1 MSPEL
6 TLERALRIVEAGV
19 AHAARLS
26 AAGAAV
32 AIAVVDAGA
41 HLAAFARMDDA
52 FIGAI
57 DLATR
62 KAGTAARFRMPSAS
76 LGTLS
81 GAGGPVRSIEH
92 SNGGLVTFGGGLPL
106 VDAHGRCVG
115 AVGVSGG
122 TVDDDAAI
130 AQVCV
135 DAFITLLNAAQGAR
149 T

>member
-1 MSPEL
+1 MSAEL
-6 TLERALRIVEAGV
+6 TLERAQRIVDAGV
-19 AHAARLS
+19 AN
-26 AAGAAV
+26 AAGVAVAV

-41 HLAAFARMDDA
+41 HLVAFARMDDA

-62 KAGTAARFRMPSAS
+62 KAGTSARFRMPSAS
-76 LGTLS
+76 LGALS
-81 GAGGPVRSIEH
+81 AGDGPIRTIEH

-106 VDAHGRCVG
+106 VGAHGRCIG

-122 TVDDDAAI
+122 TVDEDDAI
-130 AQVCV
+130 ARACV
-135 DAFITLLNAAQGAR
+135 DAFATLLNAGQGAR

>member
-41 HLAAFARMDDA
+41 RMDDA

-76 LGTLS
+76 LGALS

>member
-1 MSPEL
+1 MSAEL
-6 TLERALRIVEAGV
+6 TLQHAQRIVEAGV
-19 AHAARLS
+19 ARAARRNG
-26 AAGAAV
+26 AGVAV

-41 HLAAFARMDDA
+41 HLVAFARMDGA

-62 KAGTAARFRMPSAS
+62 KAGTAARFRTPSAS
-76 LGTLS
+76 LGALS
-81 GAGGPVRSIEH
+81 AADGPIRTIEH

-106 VDAHGRCVG
+106 VGAHGRCAG

-122 TVDDDAAI
+122 AVDDDVAI
-130 AQVCV
+130 AQACV
-135 DAFITLLNAAQGAR
+135 DAFATHLDTAQGAR

>member
-1 MSPEL
+1 MSIEL
-6 TLERALRIVEAGV
+6 TLERAQRIVDAGV
-19 AHAARLS
+19 ANATRLHAA
-26 AAGAAV
+26 GVAV

-41 HLAAFARMDDA
+41 HLVAFARMDDA

-62 KAGTAARFRMPSAS
+62 KAGTSARFRAPSAS
-76 LGTLS
+76 LGALS
-81 GAGGPVRSIEH
+81 AGDGPIRTIEH

-122 TVDDDAAI
+122 TVDDDEAI
-130 AQVCV
+130 ARACI
-135 DAFITLLNAAQGAR
+135 DAFATLLNVGQGAR

>member
-76 LGTLS
+76 LGALS
-81 GAGGPVRSIEH
+81 GADGPVRSIEH
-92 SNGGLVTFGGGLPL
+92 SN
-106 VDAHGRCVG
+106 
-115 AVGVSGG
+115 
-122 TVDDDAAI
+122 
-130 AQVCV
+130 
-135 DAFITLLNAAQGAR
+135 
-149 T
+149 